1 MNDEVHHH
9 RHHHSHRK
17 LTAFGSLQPRPLLV
31 SGLISVL
38 TAVILYVLCNQ
49 WLGIGMLI
57 GQHVRWFFVLAS
69 LLSGYGIGVLLW
81 SVVGIPHTDDGK
93 RSWDKCSAVIAVVLY
108 HLAAAI
114 GYFLMFPRFM
124 YVFTLGLWT
133 IKTLLCFFII
143 TDFLFV
149 PDSALRKLGVLL
161 FLVCTLWCPFLLPD
175 LWGAIQ
181 WFAAKIAFIAL
192 AIELFRYSWRMYK
205 PHKKRI

>member
-1 MNDEVHHH
+1 MNDKVQHH

-17 LTAFGSLQPRPLLV
+17 VTAFGSMQPRPLLV

-38 TAVILYVLCNQ
+38 TAVLLYVVCNQ
-49 WLGIGMLI
+49 WLGISMLI
-57 GQHVRWFFVLAS
+57 GPHVRWMFVLGS

-81 SVVGIPHTDDGK
+81 SVVGKPDNDSGK

-108 HLAAAI
+108 HIAAAI
-114 GYFLMFPRFM
+114 GYFFMFPRFL
-124 YVFTLGLWT
+124 YILALGLWI

-149 PDSALRKLGVLL
+149 PDSNLRKLGVLL
-161 FLVCTLWCPFLLPD
+161 LLVCTLWCPYLLPD
-175 LWGAIQ
+175 PWGAIQ
-181 WFAAKIAFIAL
+181 WFLAKIAFVVL

-205 PHKKRI
+205 PRKK